1 LGGWVWEDI
10 WLRPQTYAIIDP
22 VSAKA
27 KKKEAEVADKPLT
40 DLKTFIENV
49 NKKDKRSGKRIRF
62 AFVKRKRK

>member
-1 LGGWVWEDI
+1 
-10 WLRPQTYAIIDP
+10 

-27 KKKEAEVADKPLT
+27 KKKEAKVAEKPMT

-49 NKKDKRSGKRIRF
+49 NKKDKLSGKKVRF